1 MIPSRWNFFVGVA
14 RAIWYTWEREAKMRL
29 SLQFTG
35 LNSSTLSYS
44 SLVDLVGF
52 FTEEMTIIRSNN

>member
-1 MIPSRWNFFVGVA
+1 MA